1 MRFAMNLANLRK
13 KKNVSQRTAASAL
26 GVSQALL
33 SHYENELRE
42 PGLEFLVNA
51 SRYYACSVDALLGV
65 QPANSSGSAANL
77 PAEGSTAPRAAAAL
91 LAAAAESGG
100 EELSALVDE
109 YLAAAVRRLAA
120 VMAGE
125 PLREISAL
133 EALLKA
139 DECAVCTLLETGG
152 ALRVSMPEVQAQLE
166 ERIGEL
172 EKRGFFRR

>member
-65 QPANSSGSAANL
+65 QPADSSESAANL
-77 PAEGSTAPRAAAAL
+77 PAEGSTAPRAAEVTSL
-91 LAAAAESGG
+91 K
-100 EELSALVDE
+100 V
-109 YLAAAVRRLAA
+109 
-120 VMAGE
+120 E
-125 PLREISAL
+125 PG
-133 EALLKA
+133 
-139 DECAVCTLLETGG
+139 V
-152 ALRVSMPEVQAQLE
+152 
-166 ERIGEL
+166 
-172 EKRGFFRR
+172 

>member
-1 MRFAMNLANLRK
+1 MRFASNLANLRK
-13 KKNVSQRTAASAL
+13 KKKVSQRTAASAL

-33 SHYENELRE
+33 SHYENDLRE

-65 QPANSSGSAANL
+65 QPADSAESAASL
-77 PAEGSTAPRAAAAL
+77 PAEGSTAPRAASAL
-91 LAAAAESGG
+91 LTAAAESGG
-100 EELSALVDE
+100 EELSTLVDE
-109 YLAAAVRRLAA
+109 YLSAAVWRLAA
-120 VMAGE
+120 VMTGE
-125 PLREISAL
+125 STQWISAL

-139 DECAVCTLLETGG
+139 DECAVHTLLETGG
-152 ALRVSMPEVQAQLE
+152 ALQVSMPEVQAQLE